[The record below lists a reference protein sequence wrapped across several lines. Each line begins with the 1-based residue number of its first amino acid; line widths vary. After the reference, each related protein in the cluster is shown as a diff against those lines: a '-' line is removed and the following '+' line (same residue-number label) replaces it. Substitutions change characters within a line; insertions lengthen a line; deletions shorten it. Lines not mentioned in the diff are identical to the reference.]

1 MDLNE
6 LRQRLRRAGV
16 QPANELT
23 KPPST
28 GNATPTPPPVAAS
41 PAFVP
46 SVPSAQSTPKE
57 QSTPHG
63 VTYFIETRY
72 PLPFPHGRGHLQ
84 SILNS
89 AAPTF
94 GKLSRNL
101 ARNPAEIS
109 LQRLAF
115 LDTETTGLA
124 GGAGTLA
131 FMVGVGL
138 FETGAGQ
145 AQPDRYR
152 LIQFFLR
159 NPSEERAMLSALA
172 ELLADCE
179 GIVTYNGQTFDLPL
193 LAGRYTLAR
202 KPSPFMRL
210 AHLDLLAPAR
220 RLWRNRTSNCSLST
234 LEREILWVQRTGED
248 VPGWLIPQ
256 LYVQYLQTGDTS
268 QMERVL
274 YHNRLDILSMTAL
287 SGQVL
292 QMFGDPTDGHL
303 SGEDCLRL
311 AGWLNAQGESAQAE
325 VAFRAALD
333 RPLPQPAYIAALQAF
348 ADFLKQNN
356 RRTEAVSYWELWA
369 AYEPLNALPFAE
381 LAKFYEW
388 HQLDYAQALV
398 WCNCGIAGVGKWA
411 DGWRKQETL
420 AQFTHRAERLKSKLS
435 SSGVLSQ

>member
-16 QPANELT
+16 QSANELA
-23 KPPST
+23 KPLPT
-28 GNATPTPPPVAAS
+28 GNTARPVPPVAAQPDIA
-41 PAFVP
+41 PAA
-46 SVPSAQSTPKE
+46 PSAQSTPQE
-57 QSTPHG
+57 QNTPHG
-63 VTYFIETRY
+63 SVYFIETRF
-72 PLPFPHGRGHLQ
+72 PLPFSHGKGHLQ
-84 SILNS
+84 SILNTS
-89 AAPTF
+89 PTTF
-94 GKLSRNL
+94 GKLSRNS
-101 ARNPAEIS
+101 AEIS

-138 FETGAGQ
+138 FETAAGQ
-145 AQPDRYR
+145 TQPHSYR
-152 LIQFFLR
+152 LVQFFLR
-159 NPSEERAMLSALA
+159 KPGEERAMLSALA

-193 LAGRYTLAR
+193 LTGRFTLAR
-202 KPSPFMRL
+202 KPSPFTRL
-210 AHLDLLAPAR
+210 THLDLLSPAR
-220 RLWRNRTSNCSLST
+220 RLWRNRASNCSLST

-287 SGQVL
+287 SGQVM

-311 AGWLNAQGESAQAE
+311 AGWLSGQGEAAQAE
-325 VAFRAALD
+325 TAFRAALD
-333 RPLPQPAYIAALQAF
+333 RPMPQPAYIAALQAF

-356 RRTEAVSYWELWA
+356 RRGEAVAYWELWA
-369 AYEPLNALPFAE
+369 AYEPLNALPFVE

-388 HQLDYAQALV
+388 HQPDYAQALV
-398 WCNCGIAGVGKWA
+398 WCHCGIAGVGKWA
-411 DGWRKQETL
+411 DDWRKQETL
-420 AQFTHRAERLKSKLS
+420 AQFTHRAERLKGKL
-435 SSGVLSQ
+435 G